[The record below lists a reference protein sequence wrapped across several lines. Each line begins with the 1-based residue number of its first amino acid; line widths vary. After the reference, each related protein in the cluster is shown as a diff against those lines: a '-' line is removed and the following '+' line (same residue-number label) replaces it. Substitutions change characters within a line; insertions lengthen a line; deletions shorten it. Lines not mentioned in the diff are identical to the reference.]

1 MIANVFSIQS
11 IYFDAMAYLFEI
23 GAEILLKYE
32 FDSDHHSFFEKSSQ
46 RIKNEDSENFQNGW
60 MFGNEV

>member
-1 MIANVFSIQS
+1 
-11 IYFDAMAYLFEI
+11 MAYLFEI